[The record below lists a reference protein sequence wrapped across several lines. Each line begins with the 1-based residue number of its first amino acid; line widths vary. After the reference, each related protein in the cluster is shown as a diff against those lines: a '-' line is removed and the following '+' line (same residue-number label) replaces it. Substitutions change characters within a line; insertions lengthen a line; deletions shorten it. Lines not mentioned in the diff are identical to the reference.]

1 MQFQPSAPYFSH
13 CYCLDLID
21 ILSVNGQTGIVCK
34 YPLDDERMFFLLCQ
48 LITCLVFETS
58 IYCFY
63 LEKLAIT
70 FCEVLQSLTKRR
82 KVSIIPPALQSWLL
96 LVVCQMTYRNNFF
109 PSKMTFLSFY
119 LLS

>member
-1 MQFQPSAPYFSH
+1 MVSDIYAVSTFSPLFQPLL
-13 CYCLDLID
+13 YCLDLID

-48 LITCLVFETS
+48 LITCLVFET
-58 IYCFY
+58 
-63 LEKLAIT
+63 IT

-96 LVVCQMTYRNNFF
+96 LVVCQMTYRKNFF